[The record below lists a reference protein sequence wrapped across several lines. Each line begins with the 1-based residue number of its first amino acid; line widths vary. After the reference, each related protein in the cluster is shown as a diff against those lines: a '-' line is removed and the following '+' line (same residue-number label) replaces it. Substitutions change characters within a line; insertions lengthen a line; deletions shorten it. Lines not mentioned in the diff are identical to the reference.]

1 MAACCLI
8 SDKPGVGNTA
18 GLHGRLSQSVKC
30 SQCVAEYSVEYE
42 PSDIGRLENYGEKL
56 LSAAQEK
63 VNGSHGCLYSPA
75 GKCQQEIV
83 RGYPSRVEALDSF

>member
-1 MAACCLI
+1 MIATMAACCLI

-63 VNGSHGCLYSPA
+63 VNGSHSQLGHPA
-75 GKCQQEIV
+75 IISIWGI
-83 RGYPSRVEALDSF
+83 